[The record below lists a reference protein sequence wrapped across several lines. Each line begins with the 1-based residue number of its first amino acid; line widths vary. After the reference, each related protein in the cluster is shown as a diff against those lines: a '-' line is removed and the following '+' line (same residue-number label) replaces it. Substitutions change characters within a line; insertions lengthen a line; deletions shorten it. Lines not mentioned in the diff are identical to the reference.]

1 METAAHIEAQ
11 RLAHAE
17 SGARLAH
24 TLGGAVRLVA
34 LALVIALGLRT
45 FVVQPFAIPSGSMA
59 PGLEPGD
66 FILVNK
72 MAYGWSP
79 AAFPFAG
86 PLAAPGEQP
95 ARLLPSPVRPGD
107 VVVFAGPQ
115 GQDYV
120 KRVVATGGDRVEL
133 IGGRLVVN
141 GLRVGCAPTGPGIC
155 REQLPNGRSHR
166 IRPDGTGSLADHPEI
181 LVPAGHLFLLGDNR
195 GASADSRLP
204 RAAGGLGL
212 VPESAVLGRVER
224 IFFAADRDHGIRW
237 QRIGRRID

>member
-1 METAAHIEAQ
+1 METAAPIEAQ
-11 RLAHAE
+11 RLAHLE
-17 SGARLAH
+17 SGTRLAR
-24 TLGGAVRLVA
+24 TLGSAVRLVA
-34 LALVIALGLRT
+34 LALVIALALRT

-59 PGLEPGD
+59 PGLESGD

-72 MAYGWSP
+72 LAYGWSP
-79 AAFPFAG
+79 GNFPFAG

-95 ARLLPSPVRPGD
+95 VRLMAAPVRAGD

-115 GQDYV
+115 NQDYV
-120 KRVVATGGDRVEL
+120 KRVVATGGDRVALVGGEL
-133 IGGRLVVN
+133 VLN
-141 GLRVGCAPTGPGIC
+141 GVALACTPAGVGLC

-166 IRPDGTGSLADHPEI
+166 IRPDRAGPLADHPETV
-181 LVPAGHLFLLGDNR
+181 VPPGHLFLLGDNR

-212 VPESAVLGRVER
+212 VPETAVLGRVER
-224 IFFAADRDHGIRW
+224 IFFAADGGQGVRW